1 MTSPPAIY
9 ASGRRLCLK
18 IVMDVRIAKIL
29 ENRDAEVNS
38 IGRSDAQVL
47 QADGCFLKIAL
58 RGKLERAAA
67 LQEYFHAKG
76 LAARLVAFDQDEQ
89 RDYLLVEAVKGRSGI
104 EILENPEWLVQKLGK
119 AVRAL
124 HELDAADCPVRD
136 VNEQAVALYER
147 ETGHGFDG
155 DLSLLKAD
163 ALVHGD
169 CCLPNVFFSE
179 AGFSGF
185 IDLGEGGLGDR
196 HFDLYWAMW
205 SLGYNL
211 KTDAYSG
218 RFLDAYG
225 RDWVDEARLDV
236 CARLSRCDD

>member
-1 MTSPPAIY
+1 M
-9 ASGRRLCLK
+9 L
-18 IVMDVRIAKIL
+18 DAKIGRIL
-29 ENRDAEVNS
+29 AKRDALWKDGL
-38 IGRSDAQVL
+38 GRSGAEVL
-47 QADGCFLKIAL
+47 RADGCFLKIAS
-58 RGKLERAAA
+58 RGKLERAAV

-76 LAARLVAFDQDEQ
+76 LSAPLAVFDQDEDW
-89 RDYLLVEAVKGRSGI
+89 DYLLVEAVKGRSGI
-104 EILENPEWLVQKLGK
+104 EVLDRPEWLAARLGE

-124 HELDAADCPVRD
+124 HELDAADCPVTD
-136 VNEQAVALYER
+136 VNEQAIALYER
-147 ETGHGFDG
+147 ETGHGFAG
-155 DLSLLKAD
+155 DLSALRRD

-179 AGFSGF
+179 NGFSGF

-205 SLGYNL
+205 SLEYNL
-211 KTDAYSG
+211 KTDAHSG

-225 RDWVDEARLDV
+225 RDWVDGARMEV